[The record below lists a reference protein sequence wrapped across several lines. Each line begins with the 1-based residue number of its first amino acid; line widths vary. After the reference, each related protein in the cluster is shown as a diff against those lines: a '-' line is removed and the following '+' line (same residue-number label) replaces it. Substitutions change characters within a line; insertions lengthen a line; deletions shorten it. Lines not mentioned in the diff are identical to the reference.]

1 MKILIF
7 GESGQL
13 AQEFKRVH
21 IAVPVLQLGRSKV
34 DFLNPA
40 TIRRAIDEARP
51 THIINTAAYTL
62 VDQAEEH
69 RDLALQVNAEALS
82 VIGESAKALGAFVF
96 HFSTDYVFDG
106 EKTTPYVETDLTNPI
121 NEYGYSKLMGELALL
136 NSGCKQ
142 ITLRI
147 SWVYSQFGQNFVK
160 TILKRAESNKILK
173 IVCDQVGVPTSASD
187 VAESVVKLIFD
198 RQLNDKSGLYHMA
211 GTGPVT
217 WHKYAEKIIEFAKE
231 DPAKFSLITE
241 SLLPV
246 SSQEYMT
253 AAKRPKNSV
262 LSSSKLKNTFGISL
276 PPWEESLKEVLK
288 SL

>member
-13 AQEFKRVH
+13 AQEFKKAH
-21 IAVPVLQLGRSKV
+21 FAGPVVQLGRDKV

-40 TIRRAIDEARP
+40 AIRSTIAEIRP
-51 THIINTAAYTL
+51 THIINAAAYTL

-69 RDLALQVNAEALS
+69 KDLALKINAEALA
-82 VIGESAKALGAFVF
+82 VIAESARILDSFVF

-106 EKTTPYVETDLTNPI
+106 EKNTPYVESDSTNPI
-121 NEYGYSKLMGELALL
+121 NQYGHSKLMGELALL
-136 NSGCKQ
+136 NSGCRQ

-160 TILKRAESNKILK
+160 TILKRAESNKVMR
-173 IVCDQVGVPTSASD
+173 IVCDQVGVPTSGEAVVEGVLKMISD
-187 VAESVVKLIFD
+187 P
-198 RQLNDKSGLYHMA
+198 QLYDKSGLYHMA
-211 GTGPVT
+211 GSGPVS
-217 WHKYAEKIIEFAKE
+217 WHKYAEKIIEIAKA
-231 DPAKFSLITE
+231 DPSKFRLIVK

-246 SSQEYMT
+246 SSQEYVT
-253 AAKRPKNSV
+253 VAKRPKNSV
-262 LSSSKLKNTFGISL
+262 LSSLKLKNTFGISL